1 MNLVHSC
8 QGDSLPLSL
17 LTFSSDHS
25 CLQNQ
30 QMLRFA
36 QRRENKQATHRIIAL
51 SFVASSNAIYE

>member
-8 QGDSLPLSL
+8 QGDSLPLS

-36 QRRENKQATHRIIAL
+36 QRMENKQATRRIIAL